1 MILGIDPGA
10 SGGFAWRNGALPAAM
25 KMPDGEAAV
34 LEALQELTESS
45 DDGQHICYIE
55 KVGGFTGKPQPGAR
69 MFTFGRGFGFLLGV
83 LMTLK
88 WEVHLVTPQKWQRAA
103 GLGTK
108 GTRTPAEWKRTLRD
122 EAARLYPEQKVTLAT
137 ADALLIL
144 EYARG
149 QKHGA
154 RLVDVLACRH
164 AWEELPDG
172 TKICFECDAKQT
184 K

>member
-1 MILGIDPGA
+1 MAEGAAMILGIDPGA

-83 LMTLK
+83 LMALK

-103 GLGTK
+103 GIGTK

-154 RLVDVLACRH
+154 RLVDVL
-164 AWEELPDG
+164 
-172 TKICFECDAKQT
+172 K
-184 K
+184 